1 MKKYKYTGRLDKLI
15 YQNKGEII
23 DFVEGC
29 LLDNL
34 LIETKRGYMALI
46 DTYVNCW
53 TSCYTLY
60 FSRDFNRVQTV
71 FDEIK
76 GVEYE

>member
-1 MKKYKYTGRLDKLI
+1 MKKYKYTGRLEKLL
-15 YQNKGEII
+15 YQNSGEII
-23 DFVEGC
+23 DCIKGC

-34 LIETKRGYMALI
+34 LIEAKRGYMALI
-46 DTYVNCW
+46 ETYVNCW

-76 GVEYE
+76 EVE

>member
-1 MKKYKYTGRLDKLI
+1 MKKYKYTGRLEKLL
-15 YQNKGEII
+15 YQNRGEII
-23 DFVEGC
+23 DCTEGC

-46 DTYVNCW
+46 ETYETCW
-53 TSCYTLY
+53 TSYYTLY

-76 GVEYE
+76 GDLL

>member
-1 MKKYKYTGRLDKLI
+1 MKKYKYTGRLEKLI

-23 DFVEGC
+23 DCVEGC

-46 DTYVNCW
+46 ETYETCW
-53 TSCYTLY
+53 TSYYTLY
-60 FSRDFNRVQTV
+60 FSRDYNTVQAILE
-71 FDEIK
+71 EIK
-76 GVEYE
+76 Q

>member
-23 DFVEGC
+23 DCTEGC

-46 DTYVNCW
+46 ETYETCW
-53 TSCYTLY
+53 TSYYTLY
-60 FSRDFNRVQTV
+60 FSRDFDRIQAVI
-71 FDEIK
+71 DGIK
-76 GVEYE
+76 ND

>member
-1 MKKYKYTGRLDKLI
+1 MKKYKYTGRLEKLL

-23 DFVEGC
+23 DCVEGC

-46 DTYVNCW
+46 ETYETCW
-53 TSCYTLY
+53 TSYYTLY
-60 FSRDFNRVQTV
+60 FSRDFDRIQAVI
-71 FDEIK
+71 DGIK
-76 GVEYE
+76 ND

>member
-1 MKKYKYTGRLDKLI
+1 MKKYKYTGRLEKLI

-23 DFVEGC
+23 DCVEGC

-46 DTYVNCW
+46 ETYETCW
-53 TSCYTLY
+53 TSYYTLY

-76 GVEYE
+76 GDLL

>member
-1 MKKYKYTGRLDKLI
+1 MNKYKYTGRLEKLI

-23 DFVEGC
+23 DCVEGC

-46 DTYVNCW
+46 ETYVNCW

-60 FSRDFNRVQTV
+60 FSRDFDRVQAV
-71 FDEIK
+71 IDGIK
-76 GVEYE
+76 NC

>member
-1 MKKYKYTGRLDKLI
+1 MKKYKYTGRLEKLL

-23 DFVEGC
+23 DCVEGC

-46 DTYVNCW
+46 ETYKTCW
-53 TSCYTLY
+53 TSYYTLY

-76 GVEYE
+76 GDLL